1 MLQDSWYYRTPTG
14 VKGPFTFDQ
23 LMTLYREETLSERSK
38 IRHGVGGRWQLFSE
52 AAQAREPEA
61 AGANEAA
68 RRVLAEMD
76 FAALHARG
84 GERATVR
91 SGARLFQSLG
101 SLISG
106 LGSGLGNLLEF
117 AWGRVARFVSFR
129 TVLTTALTVVAILLL
144 KASPLLNT
152 PLETAFVESEI
163 IWREADAL
171 RRAGADQAEWDAF
184 TQDALAKLE
193 PIAADLQDAHENPPG
208 IWGLIAGPDETTQEA
223 RHDLIQLTRNELP
236 AALAAGPEGSSV
248 HDGRVQLWLDR
259 LREYMEGKNPYA
271 VAEGSTSEEKP
282 AGNWIPVIIGID
294 ILLVCGVA
302 VAWWRRQR

>member
-38 IRHGVGGRWQLFSE
+38 VRHGVGGRWQLLSE

-61 AGANEAA
+61 AGANETA

-91 SGARLFQSLG
+91 SGAGLFQTIG

-117 AWGRVARFVSFR
+117 AWGSVARFASLRAILVMGLIVMS
-129 TVLTTALTVVAILLL
+129 ILLL
-144 KASPLLNT
+144 KASPLLDT

-163 IWREADAL
+163 IWREADTL

-184 TQDALAKLE
+184 AKNALAKLQ
-193 PIAADLQDAHENPPG
+193 PIAANLEDAHENPPG
-208 IWGLIAGPDETTQEA
+208 IWGLITGSDETTQEA

-236 AALAAGPEGSSV
+236 AALAAGPEGSTI

-271 VAEGSTSEEKP
+271 LAEGPEASEEP
-282 AGNWIPVIIGID
+282 TENWIPVIIGID
-294 ILLVCGVA
+294 ILVVCGVA
-302 VAWWRRQR
+302 VAWWRRRR